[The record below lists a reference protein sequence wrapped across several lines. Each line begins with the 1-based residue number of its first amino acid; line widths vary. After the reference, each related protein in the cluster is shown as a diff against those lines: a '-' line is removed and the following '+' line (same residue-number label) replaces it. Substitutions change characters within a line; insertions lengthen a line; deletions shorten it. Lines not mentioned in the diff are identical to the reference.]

1 MDSKAQRPL
10 KRSIFSLEPEE
21 KKRVKTRKG
30 QKIIAALIDLLV
42 IASQEIERT
51 QYTSDPICL
60 AQFNRIKKNKGSV
73 ENAKLFILM
82 DRFEEVLSPWLEKNR
97 ISTTTI
103 NNFKTVVGALYLDVL
118 NRAKTNPGHDI
129 NHDFAHGLEKILSFD
144 LDTHFDNDASDAL
157 KTGLS
162 Y

>member
-21 KKRVKTRKG
+21 QKRVKTRKG
-30 QKIIAALIDLLV
+30 QKITAALIDLLV

-51 QYTSDPICL
+51 QHTSDPICL

-82 DRFEEVLSPWLEKNR
+82 DRFEEVISPWLEKNR

-103 NNFKTVVGALYLDVL
+103 NNFKTVVEDIYLDL
-118 NRAKTNPGHDI
+118 LKKRKTDPEHDI
-129 NHDFAHGLEKILSFD
+129 NHDFAHELERILRPG
-144 LDTHFDNDASDAL
+144 LDTHFGSDVSVEL
-157 KTGLS
+157 KAGPR